1 MYFRLKFHSMN
12 KLISLLL
19 FIGLIDTFLAQT
31 TPEFEKFSGKLVYS
45 ITITDTSLQK
55 MIPPRQMVVYTN
67 DTLIRIENSTDQL
80 GLQVII
86 KHLVYNKSY
95 LLLRTPVN
103 NYAIQTDHNDGKEI
117 KYPYSFKSKRGKRKI
132 LGMKAKRL
140 WVSHENF
147 KEPLEFLYVPQ
158 FSPKYI
164 NTLENFPG
172 LPVLYFI
179 SSVDG
184 TYEYRLI
191 SMEANTP
198 NHDLFGVPSDYKRVT
213 FDDFLNETLQ
223 YQQQSEGMEI
233 EHE

>member
-1 MYFRLKFHSMN
+1 MY
-12 KLISLLL
+12 KLRLLL
-19 FIGLIDTFLAQT
+19 IFLGLIDTLSAQT
-31 TPEFEKFSGKLVYS
+31 TPEFENFSGKLVYS

-55 MIPPRQMVVYTN
+55 MIPPRLMVVYTN
-67 DTLIRIENSTDQL
+67 DTLVRIENKTDQL

-86 KHLVYNKSY
+86 KHLIYNKSY
-95 LLLRTPVN
+95 LLLSTPVN
-103 NYAIQTDHNDGKEI
+103 NYAIQTDHNDGREL
-117 KYPYSFKSKRGKRKI
+117 KYPYTFESKRGKRKL

-140 WVSHENF
+140 LVSHENF
-147 KEPLEFLYVPQ
+147 KKPLEFWYLPQ

-172 LPVLYFI
+172 LPVLYYI

-184 TYEYRLI
+184 TYEYRLV
-191 SMEANTP
+191 SMEVNAP
-198 NHDLFGVPSDYKRVT
+198 KHDLFGIPSDYKRVT

-223 YQQQSEGMEI
+223 YQQQGEGMEI

>member
-1 MYFRLKFHSMN
+1 MY
-12 KLISLLL
+12 KLRLLL
-19 FIGLIDTFLAQT
+19 IFIGLIHTISAQY
-31 TPEFEKFSGKLVYS
+31 TPAFERFSGKLVYS
-45 ITITDTSLQK
+45 VTIMDTSLQK

-67 DTLIRIENSTDQL
+67 DTLIRIENNTDQL

-86 KHLVYNKSY
+86 KHLILNKSY
-95 LLLRTPVN
+95 LLLKTPVN

-117 KYPYSFKSKRGKRKI
+117 NYPYSFKKKRGKHKVQ
-132 LGMKAKRL
+132 GMKAKRL
-140 WVSHENF
+140 MVSHENF
-147 KEPLEFLYVPQ
+147 KEPLEFWYLPQ

-172 LPVLYFI
+172 LPILYYI

-184 TYEYRLI
+184 TYVYRLMSI
-191 SMEANTP
+191 EKNTP

-213 FDDFLNETLQ
+213 FDNFLNEMLQ
-223 YQQQSEGMEI
+223 YQQQSEGIEI